1 MSRNPGDVSAHR
13 LRLHTFTVEDAVVVQ
28 CTGRLTA
35 EHTSI
40 LKAEV
45 KAMIPQTK
53 RIVLD
58 LTDLT
63 HMDSAGLG
71 TIVGLYVSARRVGCD
86 FRLINL
92 NKRVRE
98 LLGITHLLSIFES
111 CGQYRIKMP

>member
-1 MSRNPGDVSAHR
+1 MSANPADVSAHR
-13 LRLHTFTVEDAVVVQ
+13 LKLHTFTVEDATVVQ

-35 EHTSI
+35 EHTSM
-40 LKAEV
+40 LKTEV

-58 LTDLT
+58 LTDLN

-71 TIVGLYVSARRVGCD
+71 TIVGLYVSAKRVGCD

-98 LLGITHLLSIFES
+98 LLGITNLLSVFEA